1 MNTKN
6 IWQKLLE
13 VQKAVTS
20 FSNTEAAEKKKA
32 GTKTSEYKYTPGWQI
47 TGEVRAQMDKL
58 GLMMPVS
65 IIREEHQM
73 VEYPVYKLVN
83 GVVTSFLKKENLSV
97 VTMEYTWIDTETGEK
112 AGPFQ
117 MIASGSN
124 GIDKSTASA
133 ISAAERYIFL
143 KFFHIATK
151 DNDELDA
158 HDASSIPGLKEQPET
173 ATDSQVAKH
182 KAGMNRTVPAQ
193 ETQQQMPP
201 QAQPQPPAPQQMQ
214 FGKEYEQ
221 AVNEIAMFAIGTK
234 SHAEAVNRAVTF
246 LISAG
251 YPAGDKFFVD
261 TLVSIADNRRNGR
274 LKSA

>member
-246 LISAG
+246 LASAG

>member
-13 VQKAVTS
+13 VQKAVTT

-246 LISAG
+246 LASAG

>member
-221 AVNEIAMFAIGTK
+221 ALNEIAMFAIGTK

-246 LISAG
+246 LASAG

>member
-47 TGEVRAQMDKL
+47 TGEVRAQMDRL

-246 LISAG
+246 LASAG

>member
-97 VTMEYTWIDTETGEK
+97 VTMEYTWVDTETGEK

-173 ATDSQVAKH
+173 ATDTQVAKH

>member
-20 FSNTEAAEKKKA
+20 FNNTEAAEKKKA

-47 TGEVRAQMDKL
+47 TEEVRTQMDRL

-97 VTMEYTWIDTETGEK
+97 VTMEYTWIDAETGEK

-173 ATDSQVAKH
+173 ATDAQVAKH
-182 KAGMNRTVPAQ
+182 KAGMNKTVPAQ

-234 SHAEAVNRAVTF
+234 SHTEAVNRAVTF
-246 LISAG
+246 LASAG

-261 TLVSIADNRRNGR
+261 TLVSIANNRRNGI
-274 LKSA
+274 LKTA

>member
-173 ATDSQVAKH
+173 ATDTQVAKH

-246 LISAG
+246 LASAG